1 MLASNF
7 IYPIRYYR
15 PFTVKKVVLGANYFL
30 KLRIIYSLCDNSAQS
45 RIAAI
50 LLNKIAV
57 NNNAYS
63 VLCSKA
69 VLIASGIELPCPL
82 PVKR

>member
-15 PFTVKKVVLGANYFL
+15 PFTVKSSPWRKLFL